1 MIGFIGLGQMGR
13 PMVKNILKCGFPIVV
28 WNRTIEKAYE
38 FQEYGAEIAKNPE
51 DLGNKADT
59 VILMLADSEAV
70 ESTIFGNKG
79 LYNSN
84 VKIIIDMSTISP
96 FKSIEFSK
104 RLLEKNIKYLDA
116 PVIGSVQHAEKAEL
130 NILVGGDLD
139 TFNRVLYIFKCLGKN
154 IYYLGPNGYGL
165 FMKIV
170 NNMIIG
176 ANLAILS
183 EALNLGERVG
193 LNKKLMLDIL
203 SLGTANSKVL
213 ELKKNNLINENF
225 EPAFKL
231 KHEAKDLFYSI
242 ETARKLN
249 IPVPLTSLVHQL
261 YESGISNNLGEL
273 DYSSIFLLFKKNLS
287 RK

>member
-13 PMVKNILKCGFPIVV
+13 PMVKNIIKCGFPLVL

-38 FQEYGAEIAKNPE
+38 FQQYGAEIASNPY
-51 DLGNKADT
+51 DLGKKADI
-59 VILMLADSEAV
+59 VILMLSDSDAV
-70 ESTIFGNKG
+70 ESTIFGENG

-84 VKIIIDMSTISP
+84 EKIIIDMSTISP

-104 RLLEKNIKYLDA
+104 KLMEKNIKYLDA
-116 PVIGSVQHAEKAEL
+116 PVIGSVQNAEKAEL

-139 TFNRVLYIFKCLGKN
+139 TFNKVLYIFKCLGKN

-183 EALNLGERVG
+183 EAINLGEKLG
-193 LNKKLMLDIL
+193 LSKKIMLDIL
-203 SLGTANSKVL
+203 SLGTANSRVR
-213 ELKKNNLINENF
+213 N
-225 EPAFKL
+225 
-231 KHEAKDLFYSI
+231 
-242 ETARKLN
+242 
-249 IPVPLTSLVHQL
+249 
-261 YESGISNNLGEL
+261 
-273 DYSSIFLLFKKNLS
+273 
-287 RK
+287 